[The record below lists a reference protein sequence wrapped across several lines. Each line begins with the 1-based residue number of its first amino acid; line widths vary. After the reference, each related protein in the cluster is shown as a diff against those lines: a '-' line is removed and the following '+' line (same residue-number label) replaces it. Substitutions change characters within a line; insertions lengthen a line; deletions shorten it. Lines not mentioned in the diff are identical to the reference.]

1 MTYLHA
7 GVRGQLLRMCNNG
20 IGRVPGN
27 YPRVQE
33 STWCTNHSWNSWKQ
47 PTNCVAVSWLYSNE
61 ISISAKENS
70 STRPLLAFKKI
81 DLVANFC
88 LISFKLSSATVS
100 YIVRLHYLH
109 NLINFTT
116 LVFVWKM
123 MMTTE
128 LWILNCERTC
138 MFSGERVR
146 NKSTEELGPWL
157 NFESAYCHLQ

>member
-1 MTYLHA
+1 MYINL
-7 GVRGQLLRMCNNG
+7 
-20 IGRVPGN
+20 
-27 YPRVQE
+27 
-33 STWCTNHSWNSWKQ
+33 SWNSTLK
-47 PTNCVAVSWLYSNE
+47 TNYVAISLVKSNKY
-61 ISISAKENS
+61 ISQREQFN
-70 STRPLLAFKKI
+70 PLKPLTKI

-128 LWILNCERTC
+128 L
-138 MFSGERVR
+138 
-146 NKSTEELGPWL
+146 
-157 NFESAYCHLQ
+157 